1 MSAGLLAKWHSEI
14 DSRLE
19 QVCES
24 SFPRDEEIGNAA
36 RYVLLAGGKRLR
48 GLLTLSVVY
57 DLVHPGAIPVSSID
71 AAVALEILHAASL
84 VHDDLPAIDND
95 DYRRG
100 KLSCHKAYS
109 ESTAILVGDALIG
122 LAFSTIA
129 SMNVPDTYKSS
140 IVAKLSDAWIKVC
153 RGQVRDLST
162 AGRGVSREVMEL
174 KTGALFA
181 ASVVSGV
188 VIANSAFSEERK
200 IGIEPWNDWGAE
212 LGVLF
217 QRVDDLLD
225 GEGGAQEMEQ
235 VQIDLAAQLL
245 VLRRTLM
252 VESQKK
258 SKMIEETLSL
268 FIPADLQRLLN
279 PQP

>member
-1 MSAGLLAKWHSEI
+1 MSSGLLAKWHSEI
-14 DSRLE
+14 DKRLE
-19 QVCES
+19 GVCGEY
-24 SFPRDEEIGNAA
+24 FPREEEIGNAA

-48 GLLTLSVVY
+48 GLLALSVAH
-57 DLVHPGAIPVSSID
+57 DLAPSGTNSIALID

-100 KLSCHKAYS
+100 KFSCHKAYS

-122 LAFSTIA
+122 LAFSIITA
-129 SMNVPDTYKSS
+129 SQVSDGCKTALVSTL
-140 IVAKLSDAWIKVC
+140 ADAWVKVC
-153 RGQVRDLST
+153 RGQVLDVTT
-162 AGRGVSREVMEL
+162 AGKGVSREVMEL

-188 VIANSAFSEERK
+188 VMANSALVGQVEINSSLWKE
-200 IGIEPWNDWGAE
+200 WGSE

-225 GEGGAQEMEQ
+225 GEGGPSEMEQ
-235 VQIDLAAQLL
+235 VQLDLAAQLS
-245 VLRRTLM
+245 VLRSSLL
-252 VESQKK
+252 ES
-258 SKMIEETLSL
+258 SPTRSRIIEETLAL
-268 FIPADLQRLLN
+268 FIPEDLQRLLN
-279 PQP
+279 PPQ